1 MTKLTAKQIETVKQA
16 LAQTQEMFTK
26 ESKRNAE
33 TRPQEMTE
41 LLAFWASHIKKLQ
54 MMLA

>member
-1 MTKLTAKQIETVKQA
+1 MEKLTAAQIATVKQA
-16 LAQTQEMFTK
+16 LAQTEKMFAQ

-33 TRPQEMTE
+33 TRPQEMTD
-41 LLAFWASHIKKLQ
+41 LLSFWASHIKKLQ